1 MRPAIKAG
9 LKQSVEAANAYMR
22 QLLECRS
29 ILSGHEE
36 SKKKYFETLSQIATQ
51 EYRDLILAQVWL
63 ARAKDSSSLGAA
75 YASMCR
81 ASLGMIGCSQ

>member
-22 QLLECRS
+22 QLLECPS

-36 SKKKYFETLSQIATQ
+36 YKKKYFETLSQITTL
-51 EYRDLILAQVWL
+51 EYSDLILAQVRL
-63 ARAKDSSSLGAA
+63 AAPRAH
-75 YASMCR
+75 R
-81 ASLGMIGCSQ
+81 AWARLTARCVGSGHLWE